1 MFKKLHI
8 LWSPS
13 CGTQILSHGVNTIF
27 ESHSWNKTNKNK
39 PFFPI
44 VISLLLSS
52 SKEIS
57 HLVPV
62 AMFCTVLITHSHV
75 NFIDTDKIMILATDF
90 LECFLFFLTFQQED
104 LIYICRPRSPWD
116 DFKFYW
122 QVMHAVKYKRRI
134 CKQMEVF
141 VNIHL
146 RLVQFYWNY

>member
-1 MFKKLHI
+1 
-8 LWSPS
+8 
-13 CGTQILSHGVNTIF
+13 
-27 ESHSWNKTNKNK
+27 
-39 PFFPI
+39 
-44 VISLLLSS
+44 
-52 SKEIS
+52 
-57 HLVPV
+57 
-62 AMFCTVLITHSHV
+62 MFCTVLITHSHV
-75 NFIDTDKIMILATDF
+75 NSIDTDKIMILATDF

-104 LIYICRPRSPWD
+104 LIYICRPRNPWD